1 MIETNEKTIIEVNGI
16 KLEIDL
22 RHAKKVE
29 QYRVGDKIKVLK
41 KKYSDSYESYF
52 GVIAGF
58 DGFKD
63 RPTII
68 IAYIETSYNGVN
80 LHFAYINNESKDI
93 DIAPAQDFDLSYEKG
108 EIVGKFD
115 AEVEKKQIEIKDIER
130 KKKYFLDMFGRHF
143 E

>member
-1 MIETNEKTIIEVNGI
+1 METNEKTIIEVNGI

-22 RHAKKVE
+22 RHAKKIE

-58 DGFKD
+58 DSFKD

-68 IAYIETSYNGVN
+68 IAYIETAYNGVN
-80 LHFAYINNESKDI
+80 LHFAYINSESKDI
-93 DIAPAQDFDLSYEKG
+93 EIAPAHDFDLSYEKG

-115 AEVEKKQIEIKDIER
+115 AEVEKKQLEIKDIER